1 VRKKS
6 TSAIL
11 SLIFLAVFSLWQIF
25 QERFVLGDS
34 VEVENNSVKVARV
47 IDGDTFEIETG
58 EKVRLIGIDAPESVH
73 PTKEDECYGETS
85 SKVLKE
91 LIEGKSVYLEKDVS
105 ETDRYGRLLR
115 YVYLDGQSINQYLVK
130 EGFAFASSYP
140 PDINKQELLTVLQT
154 KARTEGKGLWSSCEV
169 NDVDEINKLINDAL
183 F

>member
-1 VRKKS
+1 MRKKS

-105 ETDRYGRLLR
+105 ETDRYGRLL
-115 YVYLDGQSINQYLVK
+115 
-130 EGFAFASSYP
+130 
-140 PDINKQELLTVLQT
+140 
-154 KARTEGKGLWSSCEV
+154 
-169 NDVDEINKLINDAL
+169 
-183 F
+183 